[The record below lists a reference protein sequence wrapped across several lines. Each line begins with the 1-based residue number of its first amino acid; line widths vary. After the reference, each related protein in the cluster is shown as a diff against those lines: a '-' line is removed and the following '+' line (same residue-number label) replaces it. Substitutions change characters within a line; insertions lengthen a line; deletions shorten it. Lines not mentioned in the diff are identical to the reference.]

1 MTKSEFASKV
11 TELVDGKLDSFVV
24 ETPHKGITMKV
35 YAFKNGPHPVGY
47 LINGEIVY
55 TDHLISMTNV
65 ESGALSSHTDYPAH
79 LDFQIASDQFEGGTG
94 NLVECLLHDIVL
106 SDDPKDYSIK

>member
-11 TELVDGKLDSFVV
+11 AELVDGKLDSFVV

-47 LINGEIVY
+47 LVNGKIVY

-79 LDFQIASDQFEGGTG
+79 LDFQCGGDS
-94 NLVECLLHDIVL
+94 LVDNLLHDIVL

>member
-11 TELVDGKLDSFVV
+11 AELVDGKLDSFVV

-35 YAFKNGPHPVGY
+35 YAFNNGPHPVGY

-55 TDHLISMTNV
+55 TDRLISMTNV
-65 ESGALSSHTDYPAH
+65 ESGALSSHTEYPAH
-79 LDFQIASDQFEGGTG
+79 LDFQYRWTRGGG
-94 NLVECLLHDIVL
+94 DSLVDNLLHDIVY
-106 SDDPKDYSIK
+106 SDDPKNYSIK

>member
-11 TELVDGKLDSFVV
+11 AELVDGKLDSFVV

-47 LINGEIVY
+47 QINWEGYSEIVY
-55 TDHLISMTNV
+55 TDYLISMTNV
-65 ESGALSSHTDYPAH
+65 DSGALSSYTEYPAH
-79 LDFQIASDQFEGGTG
+79 LDFQCDGRS
-94 NLVECLLHDIVL
+94 LVDTLLHDIVY
-106 SDDPKDYSIK
+106 SDDLKDYSIKTK

>member
-11 TELVDGKLDSFVV
+11 TELVDGKLDNFVV

-35 YAFKNGPHPVGY
+35 YTFKNGPHPVGY
-47 LINGEIVY
+47 FINGEAVY
-55 TDHLISMTNV
+55 TDHLISVTNV
-65 ESGALSSHTDYPAH
+65 ESGALASYTDYPAH
-79 LDFQIASDQFEGGTG
+79 LDFQCGGDSLID
-94 NLVECLLHDIVL
+94 NLLHDIVY